1 MNLGRQGRLPGRS
14 GMLGAA
20 RRTSRGKGRDHG
32 ANVETCLGT
41 NMVVVTMAIP
51 SKIQKPPR
59 ITSPEKVMRE
69 CKIWRDK
76 VDVVISVL
84 EGDHLL
90 VGKMDR

>member
-59 ITSPEKVMRE
+59 ITSEKVMME
-69 CKIWRDK
+69 YKIWRDK
-76 VDVVISVL
+76 SRCGYL
-84 EGDHLL
+84 CPRGGPSSG
-90 VGKMDR
+90 GKDG